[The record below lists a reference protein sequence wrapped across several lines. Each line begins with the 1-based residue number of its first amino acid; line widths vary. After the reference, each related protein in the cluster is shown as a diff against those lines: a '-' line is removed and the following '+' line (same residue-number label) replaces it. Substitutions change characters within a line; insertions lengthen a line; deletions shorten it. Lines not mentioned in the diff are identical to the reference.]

1 MRQPFLLPIKSSP
14 SYLHANPPHR
24 HSRQGGTTEL
34 GIYSG
39 FSDLRTTSILITVT
53 KNFHLST
60 LLYKETVYTEL
71 IYSIVQLYR

>member
-1 MRQPFLLPIKSSP
+1 MRQPFLLPVKSPLSLRLND
-14 SYLHANPPHR
+14 SHR
-24 HSRQGGTTEL
+24 HSQERGTTEL

-39 FSDLRTTSILITVT
+39 ISDLRTHSILSSVT